1 MKKPYTIILIL
12 MLCLTSCHFFGPID
26 TNIETKNVAVESNDI
41 IGNWK
46 MDKFSY
52 EYLSEIKNDS
62 IVLTLKSENIFE
74 MNNSQKLFDTEI
86 DNGISS
92 GRWEIIEQYDTKII
106 ELNFDSPKTTKNL
119 EIYKLKNNYQLWYF
133 LSDPDTGERIRFL
146 K

>member
-1 MKKPYTIILIL
+1 M
-12 MLCLTSCHFFGPID
+12 CHTSCHFFGPID

-41 IGNWK
+41 IGTWK

-62 IVLTLKSENIFE
+62 IVLTLKSDNIFE